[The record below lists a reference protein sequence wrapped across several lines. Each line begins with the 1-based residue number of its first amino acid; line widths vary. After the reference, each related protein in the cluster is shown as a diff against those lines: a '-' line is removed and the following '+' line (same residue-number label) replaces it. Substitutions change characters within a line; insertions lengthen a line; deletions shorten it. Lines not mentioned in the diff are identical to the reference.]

1 LRRLSGSS
9 SRRISELPETTHF
22 GVLVFNSRTTTWQAK
37 LVPATSENKDLACR
51 FVALQDLGP
60 ATASYDALE
69 AALSFDAEAIYF
81 LTDGAP
87 FGGKI
92 TQPAAIVTVI
102 SKLNRL
108 RRMTVNSIGIGVGQE
123 GKRVRRVPQGA
134 RDAEFLESTSG
145 WISSR

>member
-1 LRRLSGSS
+1 
-9 SRRISELPETTHF
+9 
-22 GVLVFNSRTTTWQAK
+22 
-37 LVPATSENKDLACR
+37 
-51 FVALQDLGP
+51 VALQDLGP

-87 FGGKI
+87 FGARSRS
-92 TQPAAIVTVI
+92 PAAIVTVI

-123 GKRVRRVPQGA
+123 GNVFDAFLKA
-134 RDAEFLESTSG
+134 LANAEFWRVHPGGSVAVRTPSPSAG
-145 WISSR
+145 HRAYRRQWRR